1 MEEMSKHQVY
11 QKYAYMSVKEIREAM
26 LETPCNEDPEMKD
39 TGNTQLDLE
48 DINMLQSECGSSVCQ
63 DMHLTEK
70 QKFTSMVI
78 VRAPPGSTIQNL
90 RPQNDN
96 YAEQGFDNILSK

>member
-1 MEEMSKHQVY
+1 MQLDLEEMSKHQVY

-26 LETPCNEDPEMKD
+26 LDTSCTEDPELKD

-48 DINMLQSECGSSVCQ
+48 DINMLQSDCGSSVQQ
-63 DMHLTEK
+63 DITNTEK

-78 VRAPPGSTIQNL
+78 VRAPSGSTIQNL

-96 YAEQGFDNILSK
+96 YA